1 MRSLITLILAASAVT
16 IADARRWRFAVP
28 FPGTVESSI
37 PEPLHRPFD
46 DMEEKEKLFDTKEV
60 SRWEHKMKIVVEE
73 TADDKTVLIDA
84 APPTNLGTTPRIPWM
99 L

>member
-1 MRSLITLILAASAVT
+1 MRSLITIALAASAVT
-16 IADARRWRFAVP
+16 FADARRWRFAVP
-28 FPGTVESSI
+28 FPGKVESSI
-37 PEPLHRPFD
+37 PEPQHRPFD

-73 TADDKTVLIDA
+73 TSDDKIVPINFE
-84 APPTNLGTTPRIPWM
+84 PPKKRGSTPMIPWM

>member
-1 MRSLITLILAASAVT
+1 MTIALAASVVT

-28 FPGTVESSI
+28 FPGKVESTI

-60 SRWEHKMKIVVEE
+60 SRWEHKVKIVVEE
-73 TADDKTVLIDA
+73 TADEKTVPINV
-84 APPTNLGTTPRIPWM
+84 APPKNSASTPRMPWM

>member
-1 MRSLITLILAASAVT
+1 MRSLITIALVASAVT

-28 FPGTVESSI
+28 FPGKVESTI

-46 DMEEKEKLFDTKEV
+46 DIEEKEKLFDAKEV
-60 SRWEHKMKIVVEE
+60 SRWEHKVKIAVEE
-73 TADDKTVLIDA
+73 AADDKTVPINI
-84 APPTNLGTTPRIPWM
+84 APPKNLGSTPRMPWM

>member
-1 MRSLITLILAASAVT
+1 MRSLITIALVASAVT

-28 FPGTVESSI
+28 FPGKVESTI

-46 DMEEKEKLFDTKEV
+46 DMEEKEKLFDIKEV
-60 SRWEHKMKIVVEE
+60 SRWEHKAKIVVEE
-73 TADDKTVLIDA
+73 PSDEKIVPIDVV
-84 APPTNLGTTPRIPWM
+84 APKKQDSTPRMPWM

>member
-1 MRSLITLILAASAVT
+1 MRSLITIALVASAVT

-28 FPGTVESSI
+28 FPGKVESSI

-46 DMEEKEKLFDTKEV
+46 DMEEKEKLFDTKQV
-60 SRWEHKMKIVVEE
+60 SRWEHKAKIVVEE
-73 TADDKTVLIDA
+73 TANDKTVPINVV
-84 APPTNLGTTPRIPWM
+84 PPKNLDSTPRMPWM